1 MKIIHYSTK
10 SKKDLNKYQ
19 HNPKKMEGLFKVL
32 YMLIKG
38 IEIPESYK
46 PHKLIGQYKGCMECH
61 IEGDFL
67 LIWIDEDNEIIEII
81 RIGSHS
87 ELFKH

>member
-1 MKIIHYSTK
+1 M
-10 SKKDLNKYQ
+10 
-19 HNPKKMEGLFKVL
+19 VA
-32 YMLIKG
+32 KG
-38 IEIPESYK
+38 IEIPDFYK

-61 IEGDFL
+61 IEGAFL
-67 LIWIDEDNEIIEII
+67 LIWIDENNDTIEII

>member
-1 MKIIHYSTK
+1 MKIIHYTTK
-10 SKKDLNKYQ
+10 AKKDLKKYR
-19 HNPKKMEGLFKVL
+19 NNRKKMEGLFEVL
-32 YMLIKG
+32 NMLAKG

-46 PHKLIGQYKGCMECH
+46 PHALIGQYKGCMECH

-67 LIWIDEDNEIIEII
+67 LLWIDENNSVIEII
-81 RIGSHS
+81 RIGSHA